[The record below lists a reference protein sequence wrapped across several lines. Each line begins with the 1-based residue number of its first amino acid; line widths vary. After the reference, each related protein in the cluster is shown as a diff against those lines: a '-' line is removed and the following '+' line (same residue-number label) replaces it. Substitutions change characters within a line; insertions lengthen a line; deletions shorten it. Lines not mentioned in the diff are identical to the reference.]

1 MSETS
6 VYRATWKG
14 QNKLC
19 QDSWSAPGYTKSRC
33 ETFNYQIGLSAK
45 EKLHGFG
52 SKLKDLS
59 EFALLR
65 RINHFCREARTHI
78 LSFSNRTLCS
88 LWGTS
93 LYSTKPTDVLQSWL
107 CVFIGTLFE
116 SFAIFIIP
124 NSVFKLNNAFLNK
137 ILNHF

>member
-1 MSETS
+1 MCETS

-19 QDSWSAPGYTKSRC
+19 QDSWIAPGYTKSRC

-65 RINHFCREARTHI
+65 RINHFCREARAHI

-93 LYSTKPTDVLQSWL
+93 LYSTKTSFFFFFLANRCITILTL
-107 CVFIGTLFE
+107 CIYWHLIWIICLFYYTW
-116 SFAIFIIP
+116 FCF
-124 NSVFKLNNAFLNK
+124 
-137 ILNHF
+137 